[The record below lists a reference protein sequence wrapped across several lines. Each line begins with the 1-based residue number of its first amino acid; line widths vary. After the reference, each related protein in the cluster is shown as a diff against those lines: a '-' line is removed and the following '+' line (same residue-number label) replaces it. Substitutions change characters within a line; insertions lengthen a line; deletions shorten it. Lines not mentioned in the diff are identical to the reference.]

1 MRALALARRVHFD
14 RRINVVRAHDHDLTF
29 LLASGIELRLGD
41 LRAIR
46 LKLAVAEQIL
56 PKLRGTGGYAYLD
69 VSVPGRP
76 VAGSNSQPVG

>member
-1 MRALALARRVHFD
+1 MRSLALARRVHFD

-46 LKLAVAEQIL
+46 LKLTVAEQIL

-76 VAGSNSQPVG
+76 VAGPTLNP